1 MSTPKRR
8 IGTRKNKKQKNE
20 DREPQY
26 GVSRDRVR
34 LHLSQ
39 VVSVLSFAGG
49 AEPLPYGLNTGEARG
64 SPILMKNSKIKKE
77 AVRW

>member
-64 SPILMKNSKIKKE
+64 DEP
-77 AVRW
+77 